1 MRAAAWSYA
10 MPASR
15 RTGTGTWDRTGAGS
29 RSGTWDRTGAGQ
41 RTGCPTGMRN
51 GTGRARGFTLV
62 ELIVSIAIIATAAVA
77 VLGVLSSVATG
88 SAQSAVQA
96 QATQIA
102 SAYLNE
108 VLVRSFSDPDAS
120 PIEPTRDQFDDVGD
134 YNGLVNVGV
143 RDQYNSPVAGLGQY
157 NVAVQVT
164 TPPAG
169 SLGAVSLT
177 EMRLVTV
184 TVVHTTGVKVVLSG
198 YRTAYP

>member
-1 MRAAAWSYA
+1 MH
-10 MPASR
+10 ASR
-15 RTGTGTWDRTGAGS
+15 CTGTSSRT
-29 RSGTWDRTGAGQ
+29 
-41 RTGCPTGMRN
+41 P
-51 GTGRARGFTLV
+51 RAWGFTLV
-62 ELIVSIAIIATAAVA
+62 ELIVSIAVIAIAAVA
-77 VLGVLSSVATG
+77 VLGVLSRVATG

-108 VLVRSFSDPDAS
+108 VLLRSFADPDGI
-120 PIEPTRDQFDDVGD
+120 PIEPTRDKFDDVGD

-143 RDQYNSPVAGLGQY
+143 RDQYNTPVAGLAQY
-157 NVAVQVT
+157 NVAVQVL

-169 SLGAVSLT
+169 SLGAVAPA